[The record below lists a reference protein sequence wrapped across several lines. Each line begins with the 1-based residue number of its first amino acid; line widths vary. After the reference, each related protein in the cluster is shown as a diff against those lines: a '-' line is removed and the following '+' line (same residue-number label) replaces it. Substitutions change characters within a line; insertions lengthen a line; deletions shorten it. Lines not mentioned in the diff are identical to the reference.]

1 MEAKRIKKYVQVTA
15 DFFTDGRLRP
25 LLITWEDGRKF
36 RIDKIKDIRR
46 AASLKRAEPVFVIPA
61 WSGGRSVICS
71 MKKTTNGLLKKKLQ
85 PERSWNWVG
94 MIQKRGERSTLCAIT
109 IGSMRRT
116 SITNLRW
123 F

>member
-46 AASLKRAEPVFVIPA
+46 AATLKAGGTGIRYTCLVWGKECYLFYEENYKWFVEEKVA
-61 WSGGRSVICS
+61 
-71 MKKTTNGLLKKKLQ
+71 
-85 PERSWNWVG
+85 
-94 MIQKRGERSTLCAIT
+94 A
-109 IGSMRRT
+109 
-116 SITNLRW
+116 
-123 F
+123 